1 MITYGVGLGY
11 FCTIG
16 ILERR
21 AMPMKVYKSFG
32 EKKFEGQK
40 LIFHCGIVMNFS
52 FVLVKQMSHLIVS
65 KL

>member
-1 MITYGVGLGY
+1 MVLVWGD
-11 FCTIG
+11 FCTVG
-16 ILERR
+16 FLERR

-40 LIFHCGIVMNFS
+40 LRFHCEIVMNFS
-52 FVLVKQMSHLIVS
+52 FVLMKQMSHLTMS

>member
-1 MITYGVGLGY
+1 MVLVWAD

-16 ILERR
+16 FLERR

-32 EKKFEGQK
+32 EKTIEGQK
-40 LIFHCGIVMNFS
+40 LIFHCGIIMNFS
-52 FVLVKQMSHLIVS
+52 FVLMKQMSHLTVS